1 MTDKERIAEKLK
13 GLPIVTDS
21 ILGDKRDPF
30 YLNDCDIEDV
40 IKTFESL
47 GYTRQPENIQG
58 YTLTCQK
65 CGKGYFSEEAFPGV
79 QICPDCY
86 EPPQDKEYSFREVI
100 EWLKPYLIKVTVSSV
115 GGKLITGA
123 EYNHRLDGTPCPD
136 RDKELDYF
144 EIKLKPSEWE
154 AKLKELGID
163 E

>member
-1 MTDKERIAEKLK
+1 MTDKERID
-13 GLPIVTDS
+13 I
-21 ILGDKRDPF
+21 F
-30 YLNDCDIEDV
+30 IEDLRGMLFKQMGSRELAENL
-40 IKTFESL
+40 IKL

-65 CGKGYFSEEAFPGV
+65 CGKGYFSEEAFPSV

-86 EPPQDKEYSFREVI
+86 EPPQDKEYLFREVI
-100 EWLKPYLIKVTVSSV
+100 EWLKPYIIKVTVSSV